1 MKYKLWKYQPSDSIM
16 KDQYLMH
23 IIQSL
28 SAFSIIDVI
37 IIILLV
43 IRVTLSIVY
52 KLKFII
58 LSNSD
63 NNSWVSTNV
72 RNGY

>member
-1 MKYKLWKYQPSDSIM
+1 M
-16 KDQYLMH
+16 KDKYLMH

-43 IRVTLSIVY
+43 FKVTLSIVY
-52 KLKFII
+52 KPKFII

-63 NNSWVSTNV
+63 NNSWVSTYV
-72 RNGY
+72 RDG